1 MEIITAKEE
10 GKIII
15 DIPNSFDVV
24 SSPHLKN
31 ALADA
36 VSTADEIELDFSKTG
51 LVTSA
56 GLRVLLQAQKNVQ
69 ALGKKMTMKKITP
82 EVMGVFDMTG
92 VSKIFDI
99 V

>member
-1 MEIITAKEE
+1 MEITTTQENE
-10 GKIII
+10 KIII

-31 ALADA
+31 ALTEAISA
-36 VSTADEIELDFSKTG
+36 ANEIELDFSKTE

-69 ALGKKMTMKKITP
+69 ALGKSMTMKKIPP
-82 EVMGVFDMTG
+82 EVMEVFNMTG
-92 VSKIFDI
+92 VAKIFVI
-99 V
+99 T